1 MSGVPQPSPD
11 DLTLGMLVA
20 LLMQLGG
27 SCDLP
32 ADAFA
37 TDALGT
43 QDGHL
48 HAVELTPLDNGQL
61 RLLVVPRPAGF
72 TGGVHISDAEE
83 GERRAGAGL
92 AALTAVAAAPASG
105 AAGIRC
111 TWTPSSRAGAS
122 CPWASCNR

>member
-11 DLTLGMLVA
+11 DMTLGMLVA

-27 SCDLP
+27 SYDLP

-37 TDALGT
+37 PDALGT

-61 RLLVVPRPAGF
+61 RLLVVPRPEGF
-72 TGGVHISDAEE
+72 AGGVHISDAGE
-83 GERRAGAGL
+83 G
-92 AALTAVAAAPASG
+92 
-105 AAGIRC
+105 
-111 TWTPSSRAGAS
+111 
-122 CPWASCNR
+122 

>member
-1 MSGVPQPSPD
+1 
-11 DLTLGMLVA
+11 MLVA

-27 SCDLP
+27 SYDLP

-83 GERRAGAGL
+83 G
-92 AALTAVAAAPASG
+92 
-105 AAGIRC
+105 
-111 TWTPSSRAGAS
+111 
-122 CPWASCNR
+122 